1 MKLKMST
8 RSRIAYEEAS
18 GKIRSIYCHYD
29 GYLRHNGQ
37 ILFDHYNKDNI
48 EELLDLGDLSMLRIS
63 PDLCEA
69 YGRDRGESDTEALEF
84 NSFKEY
90 VDWIDSDCIDFSYI
104 LKQDGKWYYWTW
116 DYSEDIKEVPEV
128 N

>member
-1 MKLKMST
+1 MST
-8 RSRIAYEEAS
+8 KSRIAYEKAS

-48 EELLDLGDLSMLRIS
+48 EELLDLGDLSVLDKS
-63 PDLCEA
+63 PDSCVA
-69 YGRDRGESDTEALEF
+69 YGRDWGESDTEACEF
-84 NSFKEY
+84 SSFKEY
-90 VDWIDSDCIDFSYI
+90 ADWIGSNYTDFNYL
-104 LKQDGKWYYWTW
+104 LKQDGKWYYWNW
-116 DYSEDIKEVPEV
+116 DHSEDIKEVPEK

>member
-1 MKLKMST
+1 MST
-8 RSRIAYEEAS
+8 KSRIAYEEAS

-37 ILFDHYNKDNI
+37 ILFDYYNKDNI
-48 EELLDLGDLSMLRIS
+48 EELLDLGDLSVLDKS
-63 PDLCEA
+63 LDSCVA
-69 YGRDRGESDTEALEF
+69 YGRDWGESDTEALES

-90 VDWIDSDCIDFSYI
+90 ADWIGSDYVDFSYL
-104 LKQDGKWYYWTW
+104 LKQDGKWYYWEW
-116 DYSEDIKEVPEV
+116 DHSEDIKEVPET

>member
-1 MKLKMST
+1 MST
-8 RSRIAYEEAS
+8 KSRIAYEEAS

-37 ILFDHYNKDNI
+37 ILFDYYNKNNI
-48 EELLDLGDLSMLRIS
+48 EELLDLGDLSVLDKS
-63 PDLCEA
+63 PDSCVA
-69 YGRDRGESDTEALEF
+69 YGRDWGESDTEACEF
-84 NSFKEY
+84 SSFKEY
-90 VDWIDSDCIDFSYI
+90 ADWIGSDYTDFNYL
-104 LKQDGKWYYWTW
+104 LKQDGKWYYWNW